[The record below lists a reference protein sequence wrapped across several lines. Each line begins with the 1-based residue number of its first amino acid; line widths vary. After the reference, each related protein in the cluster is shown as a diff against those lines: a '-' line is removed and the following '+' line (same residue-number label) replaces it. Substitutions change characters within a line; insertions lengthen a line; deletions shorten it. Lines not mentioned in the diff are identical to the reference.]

1 MARLALEA
9 KEALRQVQLVK
20 VGEATRIRNK
30 RFLKINRTI
39 FSVFDKFNRTKNL
52 EDLLRFSA
60 YQADELGISA
70 ITIEEMEYD

>member
-30 RFLKINRTI
+30 RFLKINRSI
-39 FSVFDKFNRTKNL
+39 FSAFDKFNHTKNL
-52 EDLLRFSA
+52 KDLLRFSA

-70 ITIEEMEYD
+70 IMMEETEYD